1 MRQGQSLSRLL
12 AATTAALLL
21 IGYSLEIPQNP
32 FATNHCT
39 AHQDTHQVPTTCTII
54 DLDESDS
61 GLSLQVRQS
70 AEIDIPMQDW
80 FNGDIDNITDSS
92 TWVLTPEDADT
103 GSALNG
109 HWGGPDTILRFRAF
123 ALGTAEIVEENHN
136 QDESFAVR
144 VVVS

>member
-109 HWGGPDTILRFRAF
+109 HWGGQTRYC
-123 ALGTAEIVEENHN
+123 
-136 QDESFAVR
+136 
-144 VVVS
+144 VSGRSHLAPPRSSRRTTTKMNRSR